1 MLNFHTRYGNVF
13 SYIHT
18 ENGDR
23 VEKVIISGRWK
34 YKSMTAEMDFLHSLK
49 KKKKSQ
55 HQDIQ
60 GKNNNLTFCSR
71 PTLNTLMIS
80 TTSICSDSVKKKK
93 PHTKKTHSLDV
104 MNILKTH

>member
-49 KKKKSQ
+49 KKKK
-55 HQDIQ
+55 
-60 GKNNNLTFCSR
+60 
-71 PTLNTLMIS
+71 
-80 TTSICSDSVKKKK
+80 KKSAPRYTGEKQQ
-93 PHTKKTHSLDV
+93 P
-104 MNILKTH
+104 NIL